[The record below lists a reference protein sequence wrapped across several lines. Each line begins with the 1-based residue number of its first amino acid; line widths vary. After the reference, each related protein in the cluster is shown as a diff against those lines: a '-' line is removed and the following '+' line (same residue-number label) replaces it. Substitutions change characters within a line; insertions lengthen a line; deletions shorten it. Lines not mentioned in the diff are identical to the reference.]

1 MTKTEKK
8 LLLETRLNKVKSKGK
23 HIDCPGVVRKL
34 ERQIR
39 NLTEE

>member
-1 MTKTEKK
+1 MTKEDK
-8 LLLETRLNKVKSKGK
+8 LKVLEVRLNRVKSQGK

-39 NLTEE
+39 NLS